1 MATILITGGNG
12 FVAGY
17 LKKICTRDK
26 VILADKKRDKGIV
39 ALDITQLPQ
48 VESLIKKYQ
57 PDEIYH
63 LAAISTQKFK
73 DKKTIEKVNVQGSLN
88 VLRACQKYSP
98 QAKILLVSTGYVYGN
113 CKKPAKETK
122 KPNPKGLYAQSKLK
136 MEQEALK
143 KFPDLKIYISRSF
156 NHSGAG
162 QPLGFFFPDLAK
174 KVLDYKNKKTSEL
187 EIFNGE
193 EKRDFLHVKDVVR
206 AYRLILKRGK
216 PRQVYNVASGKA
228 YKIEDITAQMIKKA
242 GLKNPKIIK
251 KQRPSDVKIL
261 VGDNS
266 KLKSLLW
273 KPKFQI
279 SKIISD
285 VLKWSSR
292 S

>member
-1 MATILITGGNG
+1 MKILITGGNG

-17 LKKICTRDK
+17 LKKICARDK
-26 VILADKKRDKGIV
+26 VILADKKRGKGIV
-39 ALDITQLPQ
+39 ALDITQLAQ
-48 VESLIKKYQ
+48 VGRLIKKYQ
-57 PDEIYH
+57 PEEIYH

-88 VLRACQKYSP
+88 ILRACQKYSP
-98 QAKILLVSTGYVYGN
+98 ETKILLVSTGYVYGN
-113 CKKPAKETK
+113 CQKPAKETK
-122 KPNPKGLYAQSKLK
+122 KPNPQGLYAQSKLK
-136 MEQEALK
+136 MEREALK

-174 KVLDYKNKKTSEL
+174 RISDYKKSKLNEL

-193 EKRDFLHVKDVVR
+193 EKRDFLHVKDVIK
-206 AYRLILKRGK
+206 AYRLILKCGK
-216 PRQVYNVASGKA
+216 PRQIYNVASGKA
-228 YKIEDITAQMIKKA
+228 YKIKDITAQMIKKA
-242 GLKNPKIIK
+242 HLKNPKILPK
-251 KQRPSDVKIL
+251 EKPSDVKVL
-261 VGDNS
+261 VGNNS

-285 VLKWSSR
+285 VLK
-292 S
+292 